1 MWPARIVAPA
11 PVAGIDRGAR
21 RPLVATWTV
30 VAGIDHGTW
39 CPPAATVNRISL
51 QRRRQMTSRE
61 LVGRPMEILLIEDNF
76 TDAALT
82 IRALE
87 RGGVRHRLT
96 LVRDGAEAL
105 EFLRREGRFARAPRP
120 DLILLDLNLPRID
133 GRELLADL
141 KSDDDLSLIPVVI
154 MTGSQDYEDELRSQ
168 RLNVE
173 GYVTKPIDMP
183 KFLSIVKELKD
194 YWMSDVIL
202 PNSG

>member
-1 MWPARIVAPA
+1 M
-11 PVAGIDRGAR
+11 
-21 RPLVATWTV
+21 
-30 VAGIDHGTW
+30 
-39 CPPAATVNRISL
+39 N
-51 QRRRQMTSRE
+51 RE

-87 RGGVRHRLT
+87 RGQVRHRLT

-105 EFLRREGRFARAPRP
+105 EFLRRQGRFARAPRP

-133 GRELLADL
+133 GRELLSDL
-141 KSDDDLSLIPVVI
+141 KSDDDLSAIPVVI
-154 MTGSQDYEDELRSQ
+154 MTGSEDYEDELRSQ

-173 GYVTKPIDMP
+173 GYVTKPVDMP

>member
-1 MWPARIVAPA
+1 M
-11 PVAGIDRGAR
+11 
-21 RPLVATWTV
+21 
-30 VAGIDHGTW
+30 
-39 CPPAATVNRISL
+39 N
-51 QRRRQMTSRE
+51 RE

-87 RGGVRHRLT
+87 RGQVRHRLT

-105 EFLRREGRFARAPRP
+105 EFLRRQGRFARAPRP

-133 GRELLADL
+133 GRELLSDL
-141 KSDDDLSLIPVVI
+141 KSDDDLSSIPVVI
-154 MTGSQDYEDELRSQ
+154 MTGSEDYEDELRSQ

-173 GYVTKPIDMP
+173 GYVTKPVDMP

-194 YWMSDVIL
+194 YWLSDVIL

>member
-1 MWPARIVAPA
+1 M
-11 PVAGIDRGAR
+11 
-21 RPLVATWTV
+21 
-30 VAGIDHGTW
+30 
-39 CPPAATVNRISL
+39 N
-51 QRRRQMTSRE
+51 RE

-87 RGGVRHRLT
+87 RGQVRHRLT

-105 EFLRREGRFARAPRP
+105 EFLRRQGRFARAPRP

-133 GRELLADL
+133 GRELLSDL
-141 KSDDDLSLIPVVI
+141 KSDDDLSAIPVVI
-154 MTGSQDYEDELRSQ
+154 MTGSEDYEDELRSQ

-173 GYVTKPIDMP
+173 GYVTKPVDMP
-183 KFLSIVKELKD
+183 KFLSIVKALKD

>member
-1 MWPARIVAPA
+1 M
-11 PVAGIDRGAR
+11 
-21 RPLVATWTV
+21 
-30 VAGIDHGTW
+30 
-39 CPPAATVNRISL
+39 N
-51 QRRRQMTSRE
+51 RE

-87 RGGVRHRLT
+87 RVQVRHRLT

-105 EFLRREGRFARAPRP
+105 EFLRRQGRFARAPRP

-133 GRELLADL
+133 GRELLSDL
-141 KSDDDLSLIPVVI
+141 KSDDDLSSIPVVI
-154 MTGSQDYEDELRSQ
+154 MTGSEDYEDELRSQ

-173 GYVTKPIDMP
+173 GYVTKPVDMP

-194 YWMSDVIL
+194 YWLSDVIL

>member
-1 MWPARIVAPA
+1 M
-11 PVAGIDRGAR
+11 
-21 RPLVATWTV
+21 
-30 VAGIDHGTW
+30 
-39 CPPAATVNRISL
+39 N
-51 QRRRQMTSRE
+51 RE

-87 RGGVRHRLT
+87 RGNVRHRLT

-105 EFLRREGRFARAPRP
+105 EFLRRLGRFARAPRP
-120 DLILLDLNLPRID
+120 DVILLDLNLPRID
-133 GRELLADL
+133 GRELLSDIKAD
-141 KSDDDLSLIPVVI
+141 DHLSSIPIVI
-154 MTGSQDYEDELRSQ
+154 MTGSEDYEDELRSQ

-173 GYVTKPIDMP
+173 GYVTKPVDMP
-183 KFLSIVKELKD
+183 KFLGLVKELKD

>member
-1 MWPARIVAPA
+1 VEGERAAVLAWRVIL
-11 PVAGIDRGAR
+11 RG
-21 RPLVATWTV
+21 T
-30 VAGIDHGTW
+30 
-39 CPPAATVNRISL
+39 L
-51 QRRRQMTSRE
+51 QRRKLMNRE

-87 RGGVRHRLT
+87 RGQVRHRLT

-105 EFLRREGRFARAPRP
+105 EFLRRQGRFARAPRP

-133 GRELLADL
+133 GRELLSDL
-141 KSDDDLSLIPVVI
+141 KSDDDLSSIPVVI
-154 MTGSQDYEDELRSQ
+154 MTGSEDYEDELRSQ

-173 GYVTKPIDMP
+173 GYVTKPVDMP

>member
-1 MWPARIVAPA
+1 M
-11 PVAGIDRGAR
+11 
-21 RPLVATWTV
+21 
-30 VAGIDHGTW
+30 
-39 CPPAATVNRISL
+39 N
-51 QRRRQMTSRE
+51 RE

-87 RGGVRHRLT
+87 RGNVRHRLT

-105 EFLRREGRFARAPRP
+105 EFLRRQGRFARAPRP

-133 GRELLADL
+133 GRELLSDIKAD
-141 KSDDDLSLIPVVI
+141 DHLSSIPVVI
-154 MTGSQDYEDELRSQ
+154 MTGSDDYEDELRSQ

-173 GYVTKPIDMP
+173 GYITKPVDMP
-183 KFLSIVKELKD
+183 KFLGLVKELKD

-202 PNSG
+202 PNSC